1 MAEWPVGRRIIA
13 LTENGCL
20 FDPDLAFRD
29 NAVWS
34 YFGTWSGDF
43 VSLNKTYTLSEKY
56 TEKYMFGKVYNH
68 EKVITLD
75 ELPDLKNYG
84 K

>member
-1 MAEWPVGRRIIA
+1 
-13 LTENGCL
+13 L

-34 YFGTWSGDF
+34 YFGTWEGEF
-43 VSLNKTYTLSEKY
+43 VTLNKTYTLNEKY
-56 TEKYMFGKVYNH
+56 TEKEIVKKVYIH

-75 ELPDLKNYG
+75 ELPDLKTYG
-84 K
+84 D